1 MTFSRTRATLRGPGR
16 NTHRGNKYNK
26 DLLHPTGW
34 LREGGKTC
42 MFVSRPDSR
51 SQYLPR
57 IDIPGVHGAEFGPPE
72 NLYELHA
79 DMALRRSQSVP
90 PIMRP
95 PYPSPAT
102 LHHRRADFNRTGNHL
117 SEWRTGPLSQYQS
130 VLPYGDRVQGSALP
144 HPGQLLPAPLLSSQG
159 LFGPTPHREGVPTKL
174 RAVAASMPPVH
185 PRFMIHDVS
194 SCSASTHAH
203 FFKTNV
209 APGAN
214 YNPSFLSTNNFSYP
228 AHEPSALRSS
238 NFGAKGV
245 KTESFGKTYEASGQ
259 QPWTK
264 HGVVG
269 ATVG

>member
-1 MTFSRTRATLRGPGR
+1 MRGS
-16 NTHRGNKYNK
+16 
-26 DLLHPTGW
+26 
-34 LREGGKTC
+34 
-42 MFVSRPDSR
+42 V
-51 SQYLPR
+51 
-57 IDIPGVHGAEFGPPE
+57 
-72 NLYELHA
+72 LHA
-79 DMALRRSQSVP
+79 CARDRFESACLWAGASWGGVVWPALDL
-90 PIMRP
+90 MW
-95 PYPSPAT
+95 
-102 LHHRRADFNRTGNHL
+102 LWD
-117 SEWRTGPLSQYQS
+117 
-130 VLPYGDRVQGSALP
+130 
-144 HPGQLLPAPLLSSQG
+144 
-159 LFGPTPHREGVPTKL
+159 REGVPTKL

-203 FFKTNV
+203 FFKVSHAPSATSYLLSPISSLFRVQCRCIRTISKAMLRCNGVPCNVVLQCCPLQTNV

-245 KTESFGKTYEASGQ
+245 FVFMSYGATRLVFLPCLRYEATSIGVKTESFGKTYEASGQ